1 MAAERY
7 RAYAMA
13 SATKSV
19 PQRDSNGNVVFN
31 AETGEPIMVVV
42 SETPVEE
49 VVFEGAVV
57 DDVAAF
63 DAGAIVITRVVGYAG
78 PVETEAVVGSA
89 DCGTSGAISVD
100 FGSI

>member
-19 PQRDSNGNVVFN
+19 PQRDSNGNVEFN
-31 AETGEPIMVVV
+31 AETGEPIMVIV

-49 VVFEGAVV
+49 VVFEGPVV
-57 DDVAAF
+57 DNVVTF

-89 DCGTSGAISVD
+89 NCNASGVMTVD